1 MRAFRRGSLSN
12 VGTNRVSVAHTVA
25 CTRVF
30 AAIEMTSLPRGVLER
45 AARGVAA
52 IALAVLAAT
61 ALAQVPIPVDE
72 QIRLFNSMS
81 PAQQQ
86 SLIRELQRS
95 LPPAQREAI
104 IGLLQGDGNAAGEAR
119 DEIDPESETFLRNAI
134 EGQDT
139 GGEQPTDQ
147 VPRLRPGDTIVIG
160 FEPRQDDP
168 RTPARTP
175 EEQRAF
181 LDRLEK
187 GNPYQLD
194 GSGLLYLPGVSAIP
208 LAGLDADQATVRIQ
222 AETALRS
229 FTIIVTFLPLQP
241 VGVAALA
248 PFGYDLFERSRRAF
262 APDTDIPVPADYV
275 IGPGDTINI
284 QLFGNNNAEY
294 FLTVTREGTIP
305 FPEIG
310 PVNVSGMTFAAM
322 RDTLSQRVAEQM
334 IGVRASI
341 TLGELRSIRV
351 FVLGDV
357 ARPGAYSVSG
367 LSTIT
372 NALYASGGV
381 KSIGSLR
388 NVALRRDGV
397 TVAALD
403 LYDLLLRGDTRADA
417 RLQGGD
423 AIFVP
428 PIGATVTVDGQVRR
442 PAIYEVKGEDTVAEL
457 IALAGGLNAAANR
470 TALKLE
476 RVVQN
481 RGTTVQDIDLAGSGA
496 QTGVRDG
503 DVLRIPANLAQL
515 ESSVRL
521 AGNVFQPGIYQWRQG
536 LRLADLLP
544 APELIKPLSDLNYV
558 LIRREVAPNV
568 EIEAVSAD
576 LQAAWRD
583 PTGPANV
590 LLRARDTVYV
600 FHLET
605 GRLEVVAPL
614 IDELQAQAAP
624 HEPLPVVRVG
634 GQVRAPGEY
643 PLEAGMRISDLLRAG
658 GGLSEAAYATD
669 AELTRYT
676 VVNGEYRE
684 TELVTINLA
693 AVVRGDR
700 SADLPIGSYD
710 YLNIKEVSRWR
721 GEESVTIRGEVVFP
735 GTYPIRRGEKLSS
748 LLARAGGLTDLAFP
762 QGSVFTRVEIQE
774 REREQLELLA
784 QRLER
789 DLATVA
795 VTEPSAGDALTAGQA
810 LLDQLRNTTPTGRW
824 VIRLDDLVGGV
835 EGADVVLKDGDT
847 LLVPDERQEVSVLG
861 EVQYATS
868 HVFSSGL
875 GRDDYIN
882 RSGGLGQRADKKRI
896 YVVRA
901 NGEVVANT
909 GAGWFQRD
917 AGSEIQRGD
926 SIVVPIDVDQPLTR
940 WSAITQI
947 VYNLAIAAAAVNS
960 F

>member
-1 MRAFRRGSLSN
+1 MSQVSRAIRPLLSWT
-12 VGTNRVSVAHTVA
+12 VG
-25 CTRVF
+25 
-30 AAIEMTSLPRGVLER
+30 L
-45 AARGVAA
+45 
-52 IALAVLAAT
+52 IALLGGI
-61 ALAQVPIPVDE
+61 ALAQVPIPVQE

-104 IGLLQGDGNAAGEAR
+104 IGLLQGDTDPEQAAAEGIDLDSEALLRDALEGQEAAGAQR
-119 DEIDPESETFLRNAI
+119 PDDR
-134 EGQDT
+134 
-139 GGEQPTDQ
+139 
-147 VPRLRPGDTIVIG
+147 VPRLAPGDTLVLQL
-160 FEPRQDDP
+160 EPRQDDP
-168 RTPARTP
+168 RALMRTA
-175 EEQRAF
+175 EEQQQVAQF
-181 LDRLEK
+181 LERLEE

-194 GSGLLYLPGVSAIP
+194 DTGLMYLPGVPAIP

-222 AETALRS
+222 AEPALRP
-229 FTIIVTFLPLQP
+229 FTVIVTFLPLDP
-241 VGVAALA
+241 VGVAALES
-248 PFGYDLFERSRRAF
+248 FGYDLFERSRRAF

-275 IGPGDTINI
+275 IGPGDTVNI
-284 QLFGNNNAEY
+284 QLFGADNAEY

-310 PVNVSGMTFAAM
+310 PINVSGLTFAAM
-322 RDTLSQRVAEQM
+322 RDTLTQRVAEQM

-341 TLGELRSIRV
+341 TLGDLRSIRV

-357 ARPGAYSVSG
+357 ERPGAYSVTG

-381 KSIGSLR
+381 KEIGSLR
-388 NVALRRDGV
+388 NISLRRGGATV
-397 TVAALD
+397 TTLD
-403 LYDLLLRGDTRADA
+403 LYDLLLRGDTSADV
-417 RLQGGD
+417 RLQAGD

-428 PIGATVTVDGQVRR
+428 PIGATVTVDGEVRR
-442 PAIYEVKGEDTVAEL
+442 PAIYEVKDEDTVSEL
-457 IALAGGLNAAANR
+457 IALAGGLNASANR

-481 RGTTVQDIDLAGSGA
+481 RGTTVQDIDLAGAGA
-496 QTGVRDG
+496 QTQMRDG
-503 DVLRIPANLAQL
+503 DVLRVPPNLVQI
-515 ESSVRL
+515 ENSVRL

-536 LRLADLLP
+536 MRLTDLIP
-544 APELIKPLSDLNYV
+544 APELIKPMSDLNYV
-558 LIRREVAPNV
+558 LIRREVAPN
-568 EIEAVSAD
+568 INMEALSAD
-576 LQAAWRD
+576 LLAAWRQ
-583 PTGPANV
+583 PNSPVNV
-590 LLRARDTVYV
+590 LLRPRDTVHV

-605 GRLEVVAPL
+605 GRLEVLAPL
-614 IDELQAQAAP
+614 IEELEAQAAP

-643 PLEAGMRISDLLRAG
+643 PLEPAMRISDLLRAG
-658 GGLSEAAYATD
+658 GGLSEAAYATN

-676 VVNGEYRE
+676 VVDGEYRE
-684 TELVTINLA
+684 TELVTVDLA
-693 AVVRGDR
+693 AVLRGDT
-700 SADLPIGSYD
+700 AANVAVGPYD

-735 GTYPIRRGEKLSS
+735 GTYPIRRGERLSS
-748 LLARAGGLTDLAFP
+748 LLARAGGLTNLAFP
-762 QGSVFTRVEIQE
+762 EGSVFTRVEIQQ

-784 QRLER
+784 QRVER
-789 DLATVA
+789 DLATLS
-795 VTEPSAGDALTAGQA
+795 VTEPTAGDTITAGQA
-810 LLDQLRNTTPTGRW
+810 LLNQLRNSVPTGRF
-824 VIRLDDLVGGV
+824 VIRLDDLVAGV
-835 EGADVVLKDGDT
+835 EEADVVLKNGDV

-868 HVFSSGL
+868 HVYSRAL

-909 GAGWFQRD
+909 GSGWFQREGGSNIRPGD
-917 AGSEIQRGD
+917 A
-926 SIVVPIDVDQPLTR
+926 IVVPLDVDSPLAR